1 MPINSFKE
9 DEQSVETGKMK
20 TLLRLFSYLL
30 TYKKEIIIVLFIMG
44 FCVGVSL
51 LNPLII
57 EAAIDNYIG
66 VGNFRG
72 LIRLIV
78 FALILNV
85 TMVMLIKLRMHIM
98 NRVCNSILVT
108 IRQELYTHIQTL
120 DFHFFDSRPTG
131 KILSRIM
138 GDINSLKDVLGNCV
152 TTLIPDFVTI
162 CAVVRVVYIH
172 NFTLD
177 FVLML
182 MIITFSVFQK
192 IIISIW

>member
-72 LIRLIV
+72 LIRLIA

-85 TMVMLIKLRMHIM
+85 TMVMLI
-98 NRVCNSILVT
+98 
-108 IRQELYTHIQTL
+108 
-120 DFHFFDSRPTG
+120 SR
-131 KILSRIM
+131 
-138 GDINSLKDVLGNCV
+138 
-152 TTLIPDFVTI
+152 F
-162 CAVVRVVYIH
+162 
-172 NFTLD
+172 
-177 FVLML
+177 
-182 MIITFSVFQK
+182 
-192 IIISIW
+192 